1 MVTYK
6 GKKIIYSLHYSGFM
20 PKKIKIIIYVPF
32 IALFAALL
40 TLTICLNID
49 HGGFLSDTDTIAV
62 FVMTI
67 ISLLGLSLFPIT
79 SIRKRSIERRYQL
92 WLTDDMLVETEA
104 KPFVSS
110 VNYMKGTKYYIFG
123 VKFECEGK
131 LVVKYSNHYDRM
143 ITLYSD
149 KPMKLL
155 YSPRYDEVLVVEDD
169 ISE

>member
-20 PKKIKIIIYVPF
+20 PKKIKIIICVPF

-67 ISLLGLSLFPIT
+67 ISLLGLSLFPI
-79 SIRKRSIERRYQL
+79 
-92 WLTDDMLVETEA
+92 
-104 KPFVSS
+104 
-110 VNYMKGTKYYIFG
+110 NYMKGTKYFKFG

-131 LVVKYSNHYDRM
+131 LVVKFSNHYDRM